1 MLVWFFHYLCTCF
14 LYLWTSRSV
23 NFAPETYQSLQQGV
37 YTAEVVLIILFA
49 VFVCKMDPL
58 GPKAEHGV
66 LIVATFLQLQASA
79 VYQCAPK
86 TNETA
91 TLWEVIEEASC
102 LLDLC
107 IMFIA
112 FLVTYVFIRYIGI
125 HRFKAVNYLT
135 IAGVLVFIFGA
146 KLTNHAV
153 NGSNLYFKGLMVYAA
168 VLVLYPFAAAEFC
181 SLSNNRFVGGIPTK
195 LSYNSVVFLLYNF
208 CIFGGCALNNEFGLL
223 LLIALT
229 STILFFIRE
238 RDLAAKLIYSLASIV
253 GAVIAITLVSH
264 VSSRV
269 QILLDPAGA
278 YASDEL
284 RQQASSI
291 MYLYKH
297 LKTIGWY
304 GEGAGHLSALYF
316 PTRLTDHV
324 LVLLLENLSVLL
336 VIGVLIGGAFLV
348 RWMLTE
354 AAGMNCYERHLNII
368 GGLLLGFTML
378 FNVGSC
384 CLITIGVPF
393 PFISKGISINTALMV
408 LVAVHTALI
417 GKEKGGYFD
426 DDL

>member
-1 MLVWFFHYLCTCF
+1 MLVWLFHYLCTFF

-23 NFAPETYQSLQQGV
+23 NFAPETYQSLEQGV
-37 YTAEVVLIILFA
+37 YTAEVILIILFA

-66 LIVATFLQLQASA
+66 LIVATFLQLQASN

-91 TLWEVIEEASC
+91 TLWEVVETSC
-102 LLDLC
+102 LPDFC
-107 IMFIA
+107 FMFIA
-112 FLVTYVFIRYIGI
+112 FLVMYVFIRYIGI
-125 HRFKAVNYLT
+125 HRFKAVNYLA
-135 IAGVLVFIFGA
+135 IVGVLVFIFGA

-153 NGSNLYFKGLMVYAA
+153 NGSNLYFMGLMVYAV
-168 VLVLYPFAAAEFC
+168 VLLLYPLAAAQFC
-181 SLSNNRFVGGIPTK
+181 SLSNNRYVGGIPTK
-195 LSYNSVVFLLYNF
+195 ISYNSVLFLLYNF

-229 STILFFIRE
+229 STTLFFIRE
-238 RDLAAKLIYSLASIV
+238 RDLAAKLIYSLASVV

-269 QILLDPAGA
+269 QILFDPAGA

-284 RQQASSI
+284 RQQASTI

-297 LKTIGWY
+297 CRTIGWY
-304 GEGAGHLSALYF
+304 GEGAGHLSSLYF

-324 LVLLLENLSVLL
+324 LVLLFENFSVLV

-354 AAGMNCYERHLNII
+354 AAGMNCYEWYLNLVC
-368 GGLLLGFTML
+368 GLLIGFTML
-378 FNVGSC
+378 FNVASC
-384 CLITIGVPF
+384 CLLTIGVPF

-417 GKEKGGYFD
+417 GKEKGGDFD